1 MLFDYGMSVTVTRAV
16 TIIVNC
22 DRNPVHDS
30 NRDKGRDFNRDHE
43 HDCGRE
49 NDHCRFMLRERS

>member
-22 DRNPVHDS
+22 DRNPGHDS